1 MDEEEGTPSSPCG
14 TRNHPSCRD
23 GLVVR
28 QTPHAGRGLFTTL
41 AIGSGDVVGFY
52 TGEAHLACDFDR
64 FPDAEARNAYAVTL
78 SPVPHVLSDLVAS
91 SHAVVCPCRGVSE
104 RHAPS
109 TIVDTDRHPMSA
121 ANEPPKGERA
131 NLAMR
136 QLNIVVSQ
144 CDPNVVRLIG
154 RQDDARRVVRCCAL
168 IACRPIAEEE
178 ELTWHYG
185 RGYASLRVLQGYRA
199 GLAGRL
205 PALCSSSDPYEIILR
220 WGRPLPTDA
229 VDRIGGGRFPPP
241 PTLANRTALSSRP
254 LSPPPESSRH
264 QGDARE
270 GVYELLLTC
279 NRCGRS
285 AGLFDRVM
293 RSVPAAWIVTDAT
306 PDALP
311 RWIVRYGFRFI
322 AHTSI
327 DQSTDQWSV
336 EVASAS
342 APESAEP
349 LRTVEDVF
357 AVAGVGGEH
366 LSSEAKARLM
376 GAVCEVAMSEDAGS
390 AMRALCALPSASYY
404 ELRALDLCQVRSLSD
419 AAYMGRTDRLGVRH
433 GAVLALDLRG
443 TSFSPADAESDARP
457 IESVRVL
464 RGRMQVR
471 LQGVARPVT
480 FSNRRVASACGP
492 SFRTFGSR
500 LCGAPNYRTQMVRT
514 LQTMRRSWLLIERCS
529 RGGGFSFIGTH

>member
-1 MDEEEGTPSSPCG
+1 MLVEEEGTPSSPCG

-28 QTPHAGRGLFTTL
+28 QTPHSGRGLFTTL

-104 RHAPS
+104 RNEPS

-229 VDRIGGGRFPPP
+229 VDRIGGGRSPPSP
-241 PTLANRTALSSRP
+241 LANRTAPSSRP
-254 LSPPPESSRH
+254 ELPSRPPTRRATSVPS
-264 QGDARE
+264 
-270 GVYELLLTC
+270 
-279 NRCGRS
+279 NRCACCA
-285 AGLFDRVM
+285 AGCRCGL
-293 RSVPAAWIVTDAT
+293 
-306 PDALP
+306 
-311 RWIVRYGFRFI
+311 
-322 AHTSI
+322 
-327 DQSTDQWSV
+327 
-336 EVASAS
+336 
-342 APESAEP
+342 
-349 LRTVEDVF
+349 
-357 AVAGVGGEH
+357 
-366 LSSEAKARLM
+366 KAR
-376 GAVCEVAMSEDAGS
+376 
-390 AMRALCALPSASYY
+390 
-404 ELRALDLCQVRSLSD
+404 
-419 AAYMGRTDRLGVRH
+419 
-433 GAVLALDLRG
+433 
-443 TSFSPADAESDARP
+443 
-457 IESVRVL
+457 RV
-464 RGRMQVR
+464 
-471 LQGVARPVT
+471 P
-480 FSNRRVASACGP
+480 
-492 SFRTFGSR
+492 
-500 LCGAPNYRTQMVRT
+500 
-514 LQTMRRSWLLIERCS
+514 
-529 RGGGFSFIGTH
+529 